1 MNLITSDIMT
11 LSCPFLIRTDA
22 ELDAVLDKLRP
33 RLERSVN
40 NAGFIPLAWS
50 KVGWVNFFSRR
61 PVFTP
66 ADIKRQKLA
75 VGRDTDAITD
85 VFKTMGYQLVDTSLN
100 DVLVSLNSGA
110 IDAAYQSPVNAA
122 ASQIFGIAKNMS
134 SLRIA
139 PFMGAVLMNQ
149 SAWRSIPEKHREAVR
164 RIGRETEAA
173 NNRNVQKMEADAI
186 AAMLKYGLTV
196 NDSTAEQEA
205 EWAADINRVMPELL
219 DKTFNKELYNE
230 IETVLRT
237 MRN

>member
-1 MNLITSDIMT
+1 
-11 LSCPFLIRTDA
+11 
-22 ELDAVLDKLRP
+22 
-33 RLERSVN
+33 
-40 NAGFIPLAWS
+40 
-50 KVGWVNFFSRR
+50 
-61 PVFTP
+61 
-66 ADIKRQKLA
+66 
-75 VGRDTDAITD
+75 
-85 VFKTMGYQLVDTSLN
+85 
-100 DVLVSLNSGA
+100 VSLNSGA

-149 SAWRSIPEKHREAVR
+149 SAWRSIPEKHRETVR

-186 AAMLKYGLTV
+186 AAMLKYGLVV

-230 IETVLRT
+230 IETVLKT